1 MVGFQE
7 TDATIVKRDMRY
19 SVVNFPFKGCQQRS
33 EKLCRVRGTAKNMGV
48 FNSARLGKNRGLR
61 GSYQRPK
68 VPVFPE
74 VRLSTSQMVRL
85 EGGGCRASQLN
96 ERNGGKGYDSDN
108 SLFGWTE

>member
-19 SVVNFPFKGCQQRS
+19 SVVNLPF
-33 EKLCRVRGTAKNMGV
+33 
-48 FNSARLGKNRGLR
+48 
-61 GSYQRPK
+61 QRPK

-96 ERNGGKGYDSDN
+96 ERNGGKGYDSEK